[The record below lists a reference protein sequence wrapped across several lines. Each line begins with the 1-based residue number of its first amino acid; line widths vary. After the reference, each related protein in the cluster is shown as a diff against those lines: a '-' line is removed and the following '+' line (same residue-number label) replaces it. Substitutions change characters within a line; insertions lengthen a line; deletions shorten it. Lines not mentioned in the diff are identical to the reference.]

1 MADKVKNLTRI
12 PMAKLGP
19 ILGGAALLGGAIWFG
34 NNCFYSVEGGHKA
47 IIFSR
52 LSGIKPNV
60 HGEGLKFKIPWVE
73 REIIYH
79 VRALNKQFTC
89 HTGSKDLQMV
99 DIQVAVMYKPNV
111 DKLPDIYR
119 KLGMDYAERVLPS
132 IATEVAKSV
141 VAQFTASELITNRFM
156 VSSKISNRL
165 VERSRE
171 FGIELENV
179 AITHLSFGR
188 EYSQAIEAKQV
199 AQQEAE
205 RAKFIVDRAR
215 ETKREII
222 AKAEGDKRAALK
234 FNEAV
239 KNDPKGNFLTLRKI
253 EAAQEIADYVSRGQ
267 NKVYLDANGLLFNQ
281 LLINTAGRNI

>member
-1 MADKVKNLTRI
+1 MADKVKNLTKV
-12 PMAKLGP
+12 PMARLGP
-19 ILGGAALLGGAIWFG
+19 IIGGLALLGGGLYFA
-34 NNCFYSVEGGHKA
+34 NNCFYSVEAGHKA
-47 IIFSR
+47 IVFSR
-52 LSGIKPNV
+52 FSGIKPTIY
-60 HGEGLKFKIPWVE
+60 GEGLKFKIPWLE
-73 REIIYH
+73 REIMYH
-79 VRALNKQFTC
+79 VRALNKQFAC

-99 DIQVAVMYKPNV
+99 DITVGVMYKPNI

-141 VAQFTASELITNRFM
+141 VAQFTASELITNRFI
-156 VSSKISNRL
+156 VSSKISSRL

-222 AKAEGDKRAALK
+222 AKAEGDKRAAQK

-239 KNDPKGNFLTLRKI
+239 RNDPQGNFLTLRKI
-253 EAAQEIADYVSRGQ
+253 EAAQEIAEFVARGN

-281 LLINTAGRNI
+281 LLQSANAI

>member
-1 MADKVKNLTRI
+1 M
-12 PMAKLGP
+12 G
-19 ILGGAALLGGAIWFG
+19 
-34 NNCFYSVEGGHKA
+34 
-47 IIFSR
+47 
-52 LSGIKPNV
+52 
-60 HGEGLKFKIPWVE
+60 
-73 REIIYH
+73 
-79 VRALNKQFTC
+79 
-89 HTGSKDLQMV
+89 
-99 DIQVAVMYKPNV
+99 

-199 AQQEAE
+199 
-205 RAKFIVDRAR
+205 
-215 ETKREII
+215 
-222 AKAEGDKRAALK
+222 L
-234 FNEAV
+234 
-239 KNDPKGNFLTLRKI
+239 
-253 EAAQEIADYVSRGQ
+253 
-267 NKVYLDANGLLFNQ
+267 NKKQKELNLL
-281 LLINTAGRNI
+281 